1 MKSITTTATSL
12 LFLALIQAAMSA
24 SNVSVDVATFFP
36 NIKGNLTKI
45 VWEHAVNSKEKLDNA
60 LASDKIMMLE
70 ADVTLGILNGTSSNN
85 TQIPIMAHPPATES
99 NLTLEDFLNT
109 VIRQNVTK
117 GIKLDFKSI
126 DAFNASK
133 PILEKVRNNIKFPVF
148 LNADILSGPV
158 NATTKEVEAETFV
171 KQAKT
176 FPEYTLSV
184 GWTTRYGTKDNVTEG
199 QYTEQ
204 QIQSMINILKEQM
217 VTQPITYPVRAG
229 LAANSMEVI
238 KSLMENSCSFANN
251 VSLTVWSSE
260 GDKVDAEKLSTL
272 IRDIGVKKVYV
283 DVPQDLM
290 NKLHLSGASS
300 VMVASITLAVSLLT
314 GLLSTIL

>member
-60 LASDKIMMLE
+60 LVSANIMMLE
-70 ADVTLGILNGTSSNN
+70 ADVTMGILNNMNDNSSR
-85 TQIPIMAHPPATES
+85 IPIMAHPPAFKS
-99 NLTLEDFLNT
+99 NLSLKNFLDT
-109 VIRQNVTK
+109 VIQKNVTK

-126 DAFNASK
+126 EAFIASK
-133 PILEKVRNNIKFPVF
+133 PILEEVRNNTKFPVF
-148 LNADILSGPV
+148 LNADIFPGPV
-158 NATTKEVEAETFV
+158 NASTTAVVDPKVFVSEAM
-171 KQAKT
+171 A

-184 GWTTRYGTKDNVTEG
+184 GWTTRYGTNDNVTEG

-204 QIQSMINILKEQM
+204 QMQNMTNFLKEQK

-229 LAANSMEVI
+229 LAANSTKVI
-238 KSLMENSCSFANN
+238 KSLMENSSFARN
-251 VSLTVWSSE
+251 VTLTVWSSE
-260 GDKVDAEKLSTL
+260 GDKVDAEALSTL
-272 IRDIGVKKVYV
+272 IRDIGVKNVYV

-300 VMVASITLAVSLLT
+300 VMVASITLAVSVLT

>member
-1 MKSITTTATSL
+1 
-12 LFLALIQAAMSA
+12 MSA

-36 NIKGNLTKI
+36 KIEGNLTKI

-60 LASDKIMMLE
+60 LVSVNIMMLE
-70 ADVTLGILNGTSSNN
+70 ADVTLGILNGTSNNN
-85 TQIPIMAHPPATES
+85 TPIPIMAHPPASES
-99 NLTLEDFLNT
+99 NLSLDDFLNT
-109 VIRQNVTK
+109 VIQRNVTK

-126 DAFNASK
+126 DAFNKSK
-133 PILEKVRNNIKFPVF
+133 PILEKFRNNTKFPVF
-148 LNADILSGPV
+148 LNADILPGPV
-158 NATTKEVEAETFV
+158 NANTTAVDAKAFV
-171 KQAKT
+171 SQAME

-204 QIQSMINILKEQM
+204 QIQNMINILKEQK

-229 LAANSMEVI
+229 LAANSMKVI
-238 KSLMENSCSFANN
+238 KSLMENSSFTSN
-251 VSLTVWSSE
+251 VTLTVWSSE

-272 IRDIGVKKVYV
+272 IRDIGVKKVYI

-290 NKLHLSGASS
+290 NKLYLSGASS

>member
-12 LFLALIQAAMSA
+12 LFLASIQAAMSA

-60 LASDKIMMLE
+60 LVSANIMMLE
-70 ADVTLGILNGTSSNN
+70 ADVTMGILNNMSDNSSR
-85 TQIPIMAHPPATES
+85 IPIMAHPPAFKS
-99 NLTLEDFLNT
+99 NLSLKNFLDT
-109 VIRQNVTK
+109 VIQKNVTK

-126 DAFNASK
+126 EAFNASK
-133 PILEKVRNNIKFPVF
+133 PILEEVRNNTKFPVF
-148 LNADILSGPV
+148 LNADIFPGPV
-158 NATTKEVEAETFV
+158 NASTTAVVDPKVFVSEAM
-171 KQAKT
+171 A

-184 GWTTRYGTKDNVTEG
+184 GWTTRYGTNDNVTEG

-204 QIQSMINILKEQM
+204 QIQNMTNFLKEQK

-229 LAANSMEVI
+229 LAANNTKVI
-238 KSLMENSCSFANN
+238 KSLMENSSFARN
-251 VSLTVWSSE
+251 VTLTVWSSE
-260 GDKVDAEKLSTL
+260 GDKVDAEALSTL
-272 IRDIGVKKVYV
+272 IRDIGVKNVYV

-300 VMVASITLAVSLLT
+300 VMVASITLAVSVLT

>member
-36 NIKGNLTKI
+36 DIEGNLTKI

-60 LASDKIMMLE
+60 LVSANVKMLE
-70 ADVTLGILNGTSSNN
+70 ADVTLGTLNGTSDNS
-85 TQIPIMAHPPATES
+85 TQLIPIMAHPPATKS
-99 NLTLEDFLNT
+99 NLSLDDFLNT
-109 VIRQNVTK
+109 VIKKNVTK

-126 DAFNASK
+126 NAFNASI
-133 PILEKVRNNIKFPVF
+133 PILEKVRNNTKFPVF
-148 LNADILSGPV
+148 LNADILPGPV
-158 NATTKEVEAETFV
+158 NASTTPVTAKAFV
-171 KQAKT
+171 SQAMA

-184 GWTTRYGTKDNVTEG
+184 GWTTRYGVNDNVTEG

-204 QIQSMINILKEQM
+204 QIQDMINILKEQK

-229 LAANSMEVI
+229 LAANSTKVI
-238 KSLMENSCSFANN
+238 KSLMENSSFASN
-251 VSLTVWSSE
+251 VTLTVWSSE
-260 GDKVDAEKLSTL
+260 GDKVDAETLSTL

-300 VMVASITLAVSLLT
+300 VMVASVTLAVSLLT
-314 GLLSTIL
+314 GLLSSIL

>member
-1 MKSITTTATSL
+1 
-12 LFLALIQAAMSA
+12 MSA

-45 VWEHAVNSKEKLDNA
+45 VWEHAVNSKEKLENA
-60 LASDKIMMLE
+60 LVSANIMMLE
-70 ADVTLGILNGTSSNN
+70 ADVTLGILNGTSNS
-85 TQIPIMAHPPATES
+85 TRIPIMAHPPASES
-99 NLTLEDFLNT
+99 NLTLEDFLKT
-109 VIRQNVTK
+109 VIQKNVTK

-126 DAFNASK
+126 DAFDASK

-148 LNADILSGPV
+148 LNADILPGPV
-158 NATTKEVEAETFV
+158 NATTPAVEAKAFV
-171 KQAKT
+171 SQVKM

-199 QYTEQ
+199 QYTEE
-204 QIQSMINILKEQM
+204 QIQSMINILEEQK

-229 LAANSMEVI
+229 LAANSMKVI
-238 KSLMENSCSFANN
+238 KSLMENSSFTNN
-251 VSLTVWSSE
+251 VTLTVWSSE
-260 GDKVDAEKLSTL
+260 GDKVDAEMLSTL

-290 NKLHLSGASS
+290 NKLYLSGASS